1 MASFSEGVA
10 SLLRSRKFLTACFD
24 ALVSLILFFAV
35 KYLAPGAV
43 EDVKVLIAAF
53 QPIVALLIIAWGT
66 EDIAVS
72 FAIARAN
79 GCCTPTAK
87 KK

>member
-10 SLLRSRKFLTACFD
+10 SLLRSRKFLTAVFD
-24 ALVSLILFFAV
+24 AVVSLVLFFAV

-53 QPIVALLIIAWGT
+53 QPIIALIIAAWAV

-72 FAIARAN
+72 FAIAREQ
-79 GCCTPTAK
+79 GCCAPTAK